1 MYSDKI
7 IKDLDEIVNKGL
19 EDVAIPYAKG
29 NSIRIKHIV
38 IRKSRNGYLI
48 YNAKDNVQ
56 VTRTVFKS
64 TAIAIA
70 KNLASDK
77 DVLDKVIKIDNDM
90 AKHYNDELFFKHIIK
105 TSKDQSKIQI
115 RENRLDIALEESSK
129 LRNSLDRFIFGQ

>member
-1 MYSDKI
+1 
-7 IKDLDEIVNKGL
+7 
-19 EDVAIPYAKG
+19 
-29 NSIRIKHIV
+29 
-38 IRKSRNGYLI
+38 
-48 YNAKDNVQ
+48 VQ

-70 KNLASDK
+70 KNLASDN

-90 AKHYNDELFFKHIIK
+90 AKHYNDALFFKHIIK

>member
-19 EDVAIPYAKG
+19 EDVHIPYAKG

-38 IRKSRNGYLI
+38 IRKSSNGYLI

-90 AKHYNDELFFKHIIK
+90 AKHYNDALFFKHIIK
-105 TSKDQSKIQI
+105 TSKDKSKIQI